1 MKIVIDTEKKTIE
14 APSSLVKA
22 NAEINK
28 MLGKKSE
35 SILDSIDTKNYKI
48 IAKPDKKIGDRT
60 NAKYIEE
67 FMKKIKD
74 TNKDLYEEYRELKD
88 KVVDI
93 SSNGKPV
100 KTNFLVLRKW
110 FYEKFPNQKPTKKEK
125 SQ

>member
-1 MKIVIDTEKKTIE
+1 MKIVIDTERKTIE
-14 APSSLVKA
+14 APSSLLKA

-48 IAKPDKKIGDRT
+48 IAKQENKTADRT

-67 FMKKIKD
+67 FMNKVKD
-74 TNKDLYEEYRELKD
+74 TNKDLYEEYRKLKEKIV
-88 KVVDI
+88 KV
-93 SSNGKPV
+93 SSKGKPI
-100 KTNFLVLRKW
+100 KTNFLVVRKW
-110 FYEKFPNQKPTKKEK
+110 FYKNFPDQKPTKKEK